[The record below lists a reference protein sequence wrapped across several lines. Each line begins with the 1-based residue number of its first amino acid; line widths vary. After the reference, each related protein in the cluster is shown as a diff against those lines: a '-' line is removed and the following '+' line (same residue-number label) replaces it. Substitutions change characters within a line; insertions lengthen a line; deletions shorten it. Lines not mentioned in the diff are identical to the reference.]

1 MIMNNN
7 LKFEKM
13 KEYKKLQDSAF
24 SVLREIYPDCNPLA
38 PGFLKEVTIA
48 NILGHRVETEKHLP
62 DGYDMEGY
70 AMEYICVLE
79 NVINPKTGKK
89 KYRNFAM
96 DGMFSSP
103 PKAKEGS
110 LKRITRNKDIYYAFL
125 REGGLEIYELWRGI
139 PKDLENLVDAQL
151 TRRDR
156 LDKNEHTVGISKT
169 WVREN
174 CKKII

>member
-1 MIMNNN
+1 
-7 LKFEKM
+7 
-13 KEYKKLQDSAF
+13 
-24 SVLREIYPDCNPLA
+24 
-38 PGFLKEVTIA
+38 
-48 NILGHRVETEKHLP
+48 
-62 DGYDMEGY
+62 
-70 AMEYICVLE
+70 
-79 NVINPKTGKK
+79 
-89 KYRNFAM
+89 
-96 DGMFSSP
+96 MFSSP

-125 REGGLEIYELWRGI
+125 REGGLEIYELWHGS

-156 LDKNEHTVGISKT
+156 LDKNEHTVSMSKT